1 MRTVIDLGH
10 SLDMSVTAEG
20 VETTEQLDCLKQ
32 LRCDLYQG
40 FLFSRP
46 LPVANFTALLA
57 RSNALG

>member
-1 MRTVIDLGH
+1 
-10 SLDMSVTAEG
+10 MSVTAEG